1 MAKPLSSVYT
11 FSRGDSVAAM
21 ATTRA
26 TRRVMKPPR
35 RAVALCQSS
44 QNCNVVV
51 PCLNVQPLID
61 VCHPGENNERL
72 RRQSSGSSF
81 SYSRSEADS
90 ELSKEDRERT
100 TAVDSIPTG
109 RGATPKQPSVEQPG
123 PSGIRGS
130 TFSSPSRGSG
140 VGSVPETEAGLSS
153 PSTARRKKFALFQQG
168 LQKVGDKVRKGMAG
182 SSLRHIPHSSTI
194 SDLFSE
200 WNASRRENEQGH
212 STILNSQS
220 VNHIAG
226 LDQLSADDILA
237 KYQPAS
243 STFTDEVQAPIEVTS
258 SASDSAPEQVIAYY
272 SAENLTNC
280 RAFLD
285 AKRKL
290 RLVLSSVGNILTMPM
305 DGPCR
310 GIKLENEREQLVL
323 LLRTLLAEAVNG
335 REQGLVAHTREVI
348 RCLQIFDN
356 KGIRKLLRTMREEY
370 RKRSSYILYLQQS
383 RITLLRLSTYVD
395 KLIQRIQRDKALVEE
410 CLVEVLVRFYME
422 NKDQQLKRF
431 LQEFVI
437 LNAQDEKTDC
447 LLRTLA
453 GMYNRLPLSSMWQ
466 SASPHLIAYA
476 RKTIE
481 RVVMA
486 QIHALA
492 FYPNLDADRHRD
504 ELV

>member
-1 MAKPLSSVYT
+1 MTRHSPYTPSVKV
-11 FSRGDSVAAM
+11 FERAEPASRARRILLVAA
-21 ATTRA
+21 
-26 TRRVMKPPR
+26 
-35 RAVALCQSS
+35 
-44 QNCNVVV
+44 
-51 PCLNVQPLID
+51 VQPLVQLFED
-61 VCHPGENNERL
+61 AVCQDWAQVAAKNAYLDLILTNGVLEQL
-72 RRQSSGSSF
+72 
-81 SYSRSEADS
+81 SR
-90 ELSKEDRERT
+90 T
-100 TAVDSIPTG
+100 
-109 RGATPKQPSVEQPG
+109 TPKQPSVEQPG